1 MSSSFYNLQ
10 LSARE
15 SWWKWY
21 APKKSHEV
29 NSALGLIY
37 KFRDREREGEV
48 YVMYIYT
55 RYVNLDYINIR
66 NEYNL

>member
-10 LSARE
+10 LSTRE

-21 APKKSHEV
+21 DPKKSNEV

-37 KFRDREREGEV
+37 TFRDREGEGEV

-55 RYVNLDYINIR
+55 RCVNLDYINI
-66 NEYNL
+66 